1 MDEDISQSPARQA
14 ELELSIV
21 ILCRD
26 EEGSIARCMEDAR
39 GFLERNSI
47 EGEVVVVDNGSADRS
62 AERARA
68 AGARAVWEP
77 SPGYGN
83 AMRAGIEAA
92 RGRFAIL
99 GDGDGEHDLAAL
111 EPFWDNLNECAD
123 FVFGNRFMAGAG

>member
-1 MDEDISQSPARQA
+1 M
-14 ELELSIV
+14 

-26 EEGSIARCMEDAR
+26 EEGSIARCVEEAR

-68 AGARAVWEP
+68 AGARVVWEP

-83 AMRAGIEAA
+83 AVVAGIAA
-92 RGRFAIL
+92 VRGRFAIL

-111 EPFWDNLNECAD
+111 EPFWDKLNDGAD
-123 FVFGNRFMAGAG
+123 FVFGNRFINGAAGGSGGLRNAGTAL